1 MHCTVFAQRER
12 ELLLG
17 LAAKSCNRAL
27 RCNTTEKYSTLTY
40 GDTRFCRRCDGDVFD
55 RQPQLLGGEV
65 ERMLPAARL
74 FTADETLRIEK
85 VRYRADVA
93 LAFARGKPLQVLL
106 LVKVSVPLRGRLD
119 ILDQLP
125 DHRLILQPLAALPD
139 EGHRFAFE
147 RRRVL

>member
-1 MHCTVFAQRER
+1 
-12 ELLLG
+12 
-17 LAAKSCNRAL
+17 
-27 RCNTTEKYSTLTY
+27 
-40 GDTRFCRRCDGDVFD
+40 
-55 RQPQLLGGEV
+55 
-65 ERMLPAARL
+65 MLPAARL

-147 RRRVL
+147 RRRVLWRRGEERCIISQLVNYYMLPADALPPVEAPAGRTR